1 MSNSLHSGLCT
12 IEHYKVNIY
21 KAYIFEIPKY
31 YQHSKEEAWRY
42 GVNVD
47 ELLTGGVNVDE
58 LLTSGVN
65 VMAMGLGGELLHD
78 VGASDKPAF
87 RSSM

>member
-47 ELLTGGVNVDE
+47 ELLT
-58 LLTSGVN
+58 SGVN

-78 VGASDKPAF
+78 VDASGKPAF

>member
-1 MSNSLHSGLCT
+1 M
-12 IEHYKVNIY
+12 VNIY
-21 KAYIFEIPKY
+21 KPHIFDIPTY

-47 ELLTGGVNVDE
+47 ELLNNGVM
-58 LLTSGVN
+58 
-65 VMAMGLGGELLHD
+65 VMAVGLGGELLHD
-78 VGASDKPAF
+78 VDASGKPAF